1 MANLS
6 DGIPVG
12 VCRQVRRKPEPLY
25 EVLGLA
31 NVTQW
36 ENGYFTLT
44 GVPTELVDRLL
55 DIAPNAAREL
65 FDPTNIDDARK
76 RTLAHIVPRQGQAQ
90 FRGDLLRV
98 YECHCAISGREVQD
112 VLEAAHIMP
121 YKGTDTNKLGNG
133 VLLRADVHTL
143 FDLGLIA
150 IDGATLRIVIS
161 PKLADTTYS
170 AFEGERIMVPANE
183 NDRPSRAALDEHRRW
198 AGL

>member
-1 MANLS
+1 M
-6 DGIPVG
+6 
-12 VCRQVRRKPEPLY
+12 
-25 EVLGLA
+25 
-31 NVTQW
+31 
-36 ENGYFTLT
+36 
-44 GVPTELVDRLL
+44 
-55 DIAPNAAREL
+55 
-65 FDPTNIDDARK
+65 
-76 RTLAHIVPRQGQAQ
+76 
-90 FRGDLLRV
+90 RV

-150 IDGATLRIVIS
+150 IDGATLRIAIS